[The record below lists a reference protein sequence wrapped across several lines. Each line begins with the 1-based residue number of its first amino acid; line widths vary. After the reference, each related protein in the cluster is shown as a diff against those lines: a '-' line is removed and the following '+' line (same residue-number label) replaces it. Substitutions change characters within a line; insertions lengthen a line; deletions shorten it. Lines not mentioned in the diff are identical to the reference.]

1 MNDVFGAYRE
11 QNNLQSPPG
20 SDLFFS
26 IPLGFNGAQRE
37 MCATR
42 RRDNQ
47 RNVTKYCCYFFV

>member
-1 MNDVFGAYRE
+1 MMFLVHTVNKI
-11 QNNLQSPPG
+11 NLQ